1 MKWLGRLFEKR
12 TDTFDRYWDKF
23 SGASAVAGVSVTVDT
38 AESISAVY
46 AAVAAISESVGG
58 LPLDLYRRTGTGRE
72 KARNHPLYALLHDA
86 PNERQTAL
94 EFREQMQRHVLLR
107 GNAYAEIVWS
117 PAGRVEALKPLH
129 PDSVSILRTTDDRL
143 IYETTDKQGRTKRLV
158 ADEVLH
164 LRYHTDDGILG
175 RSPLQVA
182 RDTVGLALAERTH
195 GERMFAQGTK
205 LSGVIETAPG
215 TTKEQ
220 AKQIRESWSDGYAS
234 VANHGKTGVLPQGAT
249 FKTVSMT
256 LEDAEWIEARR
267 LSVEEVARLFRMPPV
282 LIGDLREANYSNA
295 VELGRYFVTHTLRRH
310 LVMWEQAIS
319 RSLINDPTTFYA
331 EHNVEGLLR
340 GDSLKRAQFYDYA
353 VKGKWMLRSEVRQL
367 ENLPALEGIDDEE
380 DSPAEDAGTTPQ
392 GSPNPTGGPAGAGK
406 EEEA

>member
-1 MKWLGRLFEKR
+1 MRFLRRLFEKR
-12 TDTFDRYWDKF
+12 ADTFDRYWDKF
-23 SGASAVAGVSVTVDT
+23 SGAPAVAGVSVTVDT

-46 AAVAAISESVGG
+46 AAVAAISESVAG
-58 LPLDLYRRTGTGRE
+58 LPLDVYRRTDTGRE

-117 PAGRVEALKPLH
+117 RSGRVEALKPIH

-143 IYETTDKQGRTKRLV
+143 IYEMTDRHGRTKRLL

-195 GERMFAQGTK
+195 GAKMFEQGTK

-220 AKQIRESWSDGYAS
+220 AAQIRESWAAGQVGVS
-234 VANHGKTGVLPQGAT
+234 NHGKTPVLPQGA
-249 FKTVSMT
+249 KYSTVSMT

-267 LSVEEVARLFRMPPV
+267 LSVEEVARLFRVDRLP
-282 LIGDLREANYSNA
+282 
-295 VELGRYFVTHTLRRH
+295 
-310 LVMWEQAIS
+310 
-319 RSLINDPTTFYA
+319 
-331 EHNVEGLLR
+331 
-340 GDSLKRAQFYDYA
+340 
-353 VKGKWMLRSEVRQL
+353 
-367 ENLPALEGIDDEE
+367 PAL
-380 DSPAEDAGTTPQ
+380 SSLTA
-392 GSPNPTGGPAGAGK
+392 
-406 EEEA
+406 